1 MTDKTENKPT
11 FEEAMK
17 HLEAIVRDLQSGSA
31 PLEKSLA
38 LFKEGT
44 ALVDYCTG
52 LLDNLKV
59 FISRLF
65 SSLSLICVLI
75 YNSWQLSIIA
85 IVVLGCALLP
95 LASVKRRIKFIV
107 LKNVTEAS
115 KVFTNYNETY
125 SGAKTIYSYNLQQ
138 KI

>member
-31 PLEKSLA
+31 PLEKALA

-52 LLDNLKV
+52 LLDNAEQEVKKLV
-59 FISRLF
+59 PAADGTLREE
-65 SSLSLICVLI
+65 
-75 YNSWQLSIIA
+75 
-85 IVVLGCALLP
+85 ALDK
-95 LASVKRRIKFIV
+95 A
-107 LKNVTEAS
+107 
-115 KVFTNYNETY
+115 
-125 SGAKTIYSYNLQQ
+125 
-138 KI
+138 

>member
-1 MTDKTENKPT
+1 MTEKTENKPT

-52 LLDNLKV
+52 LLDNAEQEVKKLV
-59 FISRLF
+59 PAADGTLREE
-65 SSLSLICVLI
+65 
-75 YNSWQLSIIA
+75 
-85 IVVLGCALLP
+85 ALDK
-95 LASVKRRIKFIV
+95 A
-107 LKNVTEAS
+107 
-115 KVFTNYNETY
+115 
-125 SGAKTIYSYNLQQ
+125 
-138 KI
+138 

>member
-44 ALVDYCTG
+44 ALVDYTG
-52 LLDNLKV
+52 LLDNAEQEVKKLV
-59 FISRLF
+59 PAADGTLREE
-65 SSLSLICVLI
+65 
-75 YNSWQLSIIA
+75 
-85 IVVLGCALLP
+85 ALDK
-95 LASVKRRIKFIV
+95 A
-107 LKNVTEAS
+107 
-115 KVFTNYNETY
+115 
-125 SGAKTIYSYNLQQ
+125 
-138 KI
+138 